1 MVFESLS
8 EKLQNTLNKLTGKG
22 KLTEKDIDAAMREV
36 KLALLEADVNFK
48 VVKDFIKNTK
58 ERALGSQVLES
69 LTPGQQVI
77 KIVNDEL
84 KNLMGKEQV
93 KIDYSKKPTVILMC
107 GLQGAGKT
115 TTAGK
120 LANKIKQE
128 GKRPL
133 LVACDVYRPAA
144 IKQLQVVGKSV
155 DVPVFT
161 MGDKIDPVDIS
172 KASLEHAKK
181 NGNDV
186 LIIDTAGRL
195 QIDEKLMQELKNI
208 YDALE
213 PSEVLLV
220 LDSMTGQE
228 AVNVAD
234 TFDDTLKLTGV
245 ILTKLDGDA
254 RGGAALSIRA
264 VTDVPIKFIA
274 SGEKMD
280 NIEVFHPDRMAS
292 RILGMGDMLSLI
304 EKAEAIVDEKKAKE
318 LEEKIINQTFT
329 FDDFLDQ
336 MMQIKKM
343 GPLEDILGML
353 PGVNSKAL
361 KGVKLPEGELAKV
374 EAIIRSMTK
383 KERIKPDIIDSSRR
397 KRIALGSGTS
407 PAEVNKLIKQFK
419 DLRKLMKQFGNM
431 SKGMK
436 KKRFKMPFSF

>member
-58 ERALGSQVLES
+58 ERALGSHVLES

-120 LANKIKQE
+120 LANKMKQE

>member
-120 LANKIKQE
+120 LANKMKQE

-245 ILTKLDGDA
+245 ILTKLDGDV